1 MELDGDFQP
10 NVFDEDSSWSAVMNG
25 IEPIDYANLQ
35 AANPSRV
42 RLIQLL
48 NLVGE
53 ILKPMNLE
61 C

>member
-35 AANPSRV
+35 AANPSRF
-42 RLIQLL
+42 
-48 NLVGE
+48 
-53 ILKPMNLE
+53 
-61 C
+61 